1 MHQTVQWRAED
12 SRSYSEGNCIVE
24 TAIADKKEEKLMRKL
39 SLVLSF
45 ALLLTFLVP
54 MASFAEEM
62 TDVGTPRSQTLIVE
76 PDDDVWLTPGQFNPY
91 MTGTR
96 HSWGMHQVMYDDGLW
111 EVSTMDGQVIP
122 TIAADVATPNE
133 DFTEW
138 TIPIREGLKW
148 SDGETLDANDVAFTI
163 NMILTEESITDNALY
178 NSIFESVEL
187 IDDYTLKVTC
197 KEPYPRLMTRL
208 GVSSW
213 GSSFRVVPE
222 HIYSTVDVATFMD
235 SEPVVS
241 GPYTVKDYDSLGTWI
256 LYEKRPDWENTAV
269 GQLYGEPVPQYILY
283 RVFGSTESRV
293 MAMINNQVDVMNEV
307 SYEDLQLMMES
318 NENVRA
324 WYEDFPY
331 ATTDDACSK
340 GVYFNCG
347 VEPFNDV
354 NVRWAL
360 TLCCDWVEVS
370 ENIFD
375 GIGRMSALNV
385 PAITIQ
391 MENYYKPMQDW
402 LTNEFTIFD
411 GTYNPWNPNFAL
423 ELRDALVADYGYD
436 LADLTDEEVIDMF
449 GTGFWKTDKE
459 KATEILSSL
468 PDFELVDGVWHY
480 KGEPWTIEL
489 ICHTEESATQA
500 ARSGKAIADQWSK
513 FGINVEVS
521 SLSQNDMTSRINLG
535 DFQVATQWSNCCAYF
550 TDMYNNINGWD
561 DTVFNYPIG
570 EVASG
575 ISAYRFP
582 ESDPELSA
590 EITAVIQ
597 EAAVTDPN
605 SEEIKDIM
613 TEFLKLSAEAHIAI
627 DVHSGTKIVP
637 INTTYWTGLQTAENP
652 YEGPWWWW
660 SNFKFSLPKLQSTI
674 A

>member
-1 MHQTVQWRAED
+1 
-12 SRSYSEGNCIVE
+12 
-24 TAIADKKEEKLMRKL
+24 MRKL
-39 SLVLSF
+39 SLVVVFVMLM
-45 ALLLTFLVP
+45 ALLTP

-76 PDDDVWLTPGQFNPY
+76 PDDDVCSTPGQFNPY
-91 MTGTR
+91 MNGTR
-96 HSWGMHQVMYDDGLW
+96 ASWGMHQIMWDDGLW
-111 EVSTMDGQVIP
+111 EVSTMTGEVIP

-133 DFTEW
+133 DYTEW
-138 TIPIREGLKW
+138 TIPIRQGLKW
-148 SDGETLDANDVAFTI
+148 SDGETLDANDVVFTF
-163 NMILTEESITDNALY
+163 NMIMTEPSITDSSYY
-178 NSIFESVEL
+178 NTIFVGAEL

-197 KEPYPRLMTRL
+197 KESYPRLMTRL

-213 GSSFRVVPE
+213 GCGFRVVPE
-222 HIYSTVDVATFMD
+222 HVYSQVDVATFTD

-241 GPYTVKDYDSLGTWI
+241 GAYTVKDYDSLGTWI
-256 LYEKRPDWENTAV
+256 LYEKRPDWENTVV
-269 GQLYGEPVPQYILY
+269 GQLYGEPTPQYVLY

-293 MAMINNQVDVMNEV
+293 MAMINNQVDIMNEI
-307 SYEDLQLMMES
+307 SYEDLQLMMDS

-347 VEPFNDV
+347 VEPFNDA

-360 TLCCDWVEVS
+360 TLCCDWIEVS

-391 MENYYKPMQDW
+391 VENYYKPMQEW
-402 LTNEFTIFD
+402 LTNEFTICD
-411 GTYNPWNPNFAL
+411 GTYNPWNPNFAF
-423 ELRDALVADYGYD
+423 ELRDALVEDYGYD
-436 LADLTDEEVIDMF
+436 LADKTDEEVTNMF
-449 GTGFWKTDKE
+449 GTGYWKTDKE

-468 PDFELVDGVWHY
+468 PDFELKDGVWNY
-480 KGEPWTIEL
+480 KGEPWTINL
-489 ICHTEESATQA
+489 ICHTEEGSTQA
-500 ARSGKAIADQWSK
+500 SRSGKAIADQWSK
-513 FGINVEVS
+513 FGINVETS
-521 SLSQNDMTSRINLG
+521 TLTQGDLSNRVNLG
-535 DFQVATQWSNCCAYF
+535 DFQVCSMWNNCCSYF
-550 TDMYNNINGWD
+550 ADMYNNINGWD
-561 DTVFNYPIG
+561 DTTFNYPLG

-575 ISAYRFP
+575 ISAYRFYDA
-582 ESDPELSA
+582 DPELSSK
-590 EITAVIQ
+590 ITEVVKKI
-597 EAAVTDPN
+597 AVTDPN
-605 SEEIKDIM
+605 SEEIKELT
-613 TEFLKLSAEAHIAI
+613 TEFLKLTAEAHLSV

-660 SNFKFSLPKLQSTI
+660 SCFKFSLPHLQSTV

>member
-1 MHQTVQWRAED
+1 M
-12 SRSYSEGNCIVE
+12 
-24 TAIADKKEEKLMRKL
+24 KKL
-39 SLVLSF
+39 SLVLVF
-45 ALLLTFLVP
+45 VMLLALLTP

-76 PDDDVWLTPGQFNPY
+76 PDDDVCSTPGQFNPY

-96 HSWGMHQVMYDDGLW
+96 ASWGMHQIMWDDGLW
-111 EVSTMDGQVIP
+111 EVATMTGEVIP

-148 SDGETLDANDVAFTI
+148 SDGETLDANDVVFTF
-163 NMILTEESITDNALY
+163 NMIMTEPSIGDNAYY
-178 NSIFESVEL
+178 NSVFEGCEL

-197 KEPYPRLMTRL
+197 KESYPRLMTRL

-213 GSSFRVVPE
+213 GCGFRVVPE
-222 HIYSTVDVATFMD
+222 HVYSKVDVSTFTD

-241 GPYTVKDYDSLGTWI
+241 GAYTVKEYDSLGTWI
-256 LYEKRPDWENTAV
+256 LYEKRADWENTVV
-269 GQLYGEPVPQYILY
+269 GKLYGEPVPQYVLY

-307 SYEDLQLMMES
+307 SYEDLQLMMDS

-324 WYEDFPY
+324 WYKDFPY

-347 VEPFNDV
+347 VEPFNDA

-391 MENYYKPMQDW
+391 VENYYKPMQDW
-402 LTNEFTIFD
+402 LTNEFKICD
-411 GTYNPWNPNFAL
+411 GTYAPWSPDFAF
-423 ELRDALVADYGYD
+423 ELRDALIEDYGYD
-436 LADLTDEEVIDMF
+436 LADMTDEEIITMF

-468 PDFELVDGVWHY
+468 PDFELKDGTWY
-480 KGEPWTIEL
+480 YQGNPRTIKL
-489 ICHTEESATQA
+489 ILHTEESSPQA
-500 ARSGKAIADQWSK
+500 SRSGKAIADQWSK
-513 FGINVEVS
+513 FGINVEAS
-521 SLSQNDMTSRINLG
+521 MLTQGDLSNRVNLG
-535 DFQVATQWSNCCAYF
+535 DFEVCSNWNNCCAYF
-550 TDMYNNINGWD
+550 ADMYNNINGWD
-561 DTVFNYPIG
+561 DTTFNYPLG
-570 EVASG
+570 EVATG
-575 ISAYRFP
+575 ISAYRFYNA
-582 ESDPELSA
+582 DPELSA
-590 EITAVIQ
+590 KITEVVRKI
-597 EAAVTDPN
+597 AVTAPN
-605 SEEIKDIM
+605 SDEIKDLT
-613 TEFLKLSAEAHIAI
+613 TEFLKLTAEAHLSV
-627 DVHSGTKIVP
+627 DVHAGTKIVP
-637 INTTYWTGLQTAENP
+637 INTSYWTGLQTAEDP

-660 SNFKFSLPKLQSTI
+660 SCFKFSLPHLQSV